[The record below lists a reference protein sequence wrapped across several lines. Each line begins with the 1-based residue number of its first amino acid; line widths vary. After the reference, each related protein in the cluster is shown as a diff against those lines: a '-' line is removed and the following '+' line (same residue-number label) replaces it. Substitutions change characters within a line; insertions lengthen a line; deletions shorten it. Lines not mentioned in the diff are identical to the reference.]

1 MPITSEELQKT
12 QDEVEAILKKPR
24 DMQPRSFWDIKDP
37 TPTIC
42 STLMKAYAFTE
53 DEEVRKVLILALVQ
67 GRHLFAALNKAIQE
81 GK

>member
-12 QDEVEAILKKPR
+12 QDEVEAILKEPR